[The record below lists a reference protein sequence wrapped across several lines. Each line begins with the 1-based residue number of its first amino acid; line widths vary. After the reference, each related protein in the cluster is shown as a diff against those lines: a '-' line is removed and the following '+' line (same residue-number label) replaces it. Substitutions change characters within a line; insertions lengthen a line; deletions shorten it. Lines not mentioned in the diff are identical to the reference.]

1 MKRMKTQSLSV
12 SFICVHLSSSAV
24 KILKL
29 TALGETPQP
38 LLAMRARIL
47 KPAGLPATPGC
58 PSVAQMAVTKT
69 LRAAAGWLE
78 LGLADEALYELQAL
92 PAEVQ
97 RLRAPLELRLTAQ
110 MEREQWNAASE
121 TARLLCLK
129 AEDEPEFF
137 LRAAYC
143 LHETGDTL
151 AACNQL
157 LRGPKTLFE
166 MAVFHY
172 NLACY
177 LWTLGEGPRARSHL
191 KQAIAMDESF
201 IAAAREDRDLVG
213 IGLLG

>member
-1 MKRMKTQSLSV
+1 MV
-12 SFICVHLSSSAV
+12 
-24 KILKL
+24 
-29 TALGETPQP
+29 
-38 LLAMRARIL
+38 
-47 KPAGLPATPGC
+47 
-58 PSVAQMAVTKT
+58 VTKS

-92 PAEVQ
+92 PPEVQ
-97 RLRAPLELRLTAQ
+97 RLRAALELMLAAQ
-110 MEREQWNAASE
+110 MDREMWNPASE

-137 LRAAYC
+137 LRAAFC

-166 MAVFHY
+166 MAIFHY

-177 LWTLGEGPRARSHL
+177 LWTLGEADRARSHL
-191 KQAIAMDESF
+191 KQAIAMDDSYLES
-201 IAAAREDRDLVG
+201 AREDRDLAG
-213 IGLLG
+213 IGEL

>member
-1 MKRMKTQSLSV
+1 MV
-12 SFICVHLSSSAV
+12 
-24 KILKL
+24 
-29 TALGETPQP
+29 
-38 LLAMRARIL
+38 
-47 KPAGLPATPGC
+47 
-58 PSVAQMAVTKT
+58 VTKS

-92 PAEVQ
+92 PPEVQ
-97 RLRAPLELRLTAQ
+97 RLRAALELTLAAQ
-110 MEREQWNAASE
+110 MDREMWNPASE

-137 LRAAYC
+137 LRAAFC

-166 MAVFHY
+166 MAIFHY

-177 LWTLGEGPRARSHL
+177 LWTLGEADRARSHL
-191 KQAIAMDESF
+191 KQAIAMDDSYLES
-201 IAAAREDRDLVG
+201 AREDRDLAG
-213 IGLLG
+213 IGEL

>member
-1 MKRMKTQSLSV
+1 MLDWVEQEI
-12 SFICVHLSSSAV
+12 F
-24 KILKL
+24 
-29 TALGETPQP
+29 TPEC
-38 LLAMRARIL
+38 LHD
-47 KPAGLPATPGC
+47 LPAC
-58 PSVAQMAVTKT
+58 PSFAGMAVTKT

-78 LGLADEALYELQAL
+78 LGLADEALFELQAL
-92 PAEVQ
+92 PTEVQ
-97 RLRAPLELRLTAQ
+97 RLRAPLELKLAAQ
-110 MEREQWNAASE
+110 MFTERWNAASE

-157 LRGPKTLFE
+157 LRGPKSLFE

-191 KQAIAMDESF
+191 QQAITMDESYLES
-201 IAAAREDRDLVG
+201 ARVDRDLVG
-213 IGLLG
+213 MDLA